1 MSGFFFSVWDQNFQ
15 SDSWYNS
22 NSLDPGHC
30 IWWGME
36 KIDLLFFPLIHPYP
50 LSEVDMHAHIVEEL
64 NQVQAPHPLSDN
76 ITVMFKE

>member
-1 MSGFFFSVWDQNFQ
+1 
-15 SDSWYNS
+15 
-22 NSLDPGHC
+22 
-30 IWWGME
+30 ME